1 VYSHLYARKNVRKLR
16 EEMWKRLFSKGAVPK
31 VGDNSIFFLVLL
43 IKIGIMRLEDAETL
57 VTQNYNVSSSW
68 CELCR
73 KRKNLEKFRRWKFW
87 NLKAIVSSSKIIGLY
102 LKNYFD
108 EKNKISKKSKFKS
121 QSRRFFKKRDQK
133 IENLDKKF
141 CQTSIPKFFFLIKA
155 DIW

>member
-1 VYSHLYARKNVRKLR
+1 
-16 EEMWKRLFSKGAVPK
+16 
-31 VGDNSIFFLVLL
+31 
-43 IKIGIMRLEDAETL
+43 MRLEDAETL

-68 CELCR
+68 CELCG

-87 NLKAIVSSSKIIGLY
+87 NLKAIVPSSKIIGLY

-141 CQTSIPKFFFLIKA
+141 CQTSIPKFFFFNSSGYMINRRWKKSETCQKMNRFPFFLRSQQIISFYDLDMNLSETTILPQHK
-155 DIW
+155 